1 MKTKYKKIT
10 VIMHTAIMTSLICS
24 ALPSNASDI
33 ELYKAP
39 QASETT
45 LMFMLDVSGSMNPGS
60 NNYNENRLKSLKDGM
75 TTLLQG
81 DSIQGIAPLPDELV
95 VGLATFN
102 DKTGRMK
109 LEAKA
114 LGAPSPLAGQ
124 RQVYKTVINYSQNIT
139 KTKNT
144 TIITNEN
151 QERKQ
156 TINSK
161 CSFWLIVCFGY
172 EPNGTNW
179 SPSDASG
186 WSNTAPSSNTIP
198 SSPNDWINV
207 GTAQQQG
214 NTIAQECIEWNSDAS
229 YTCKTWIATTKTPL
243 DFQNSIVTPTNSTAV
258 LGTITSGAEVTLP
271 SITGGWEDLDPT
283 NLNCNNERCT
293 RTQKR
298 SRIITTVKQVKE
310 DSSWTYTT
318 TTIYGGVAYETHRK
332 KMLREVNALT
342 ANDGTPTAFAY
353 AEVAAYLL
361 GQTTKGKS
369 GTGFAESTTGDIR
382 TADIYNNPPQI
393 DKNKQCNTQG
403 IYFLTDGVPE
413 YSSSTNAEAITR
425 AALNDES
432 FECSDTT
439 LTSGR
444 NFYNDCKVWNT
455 DRNNN
460 RTSCKTW
467 ESESNRVSKQNW
479 QCMAGLAKRLKNG
492 TLNDKNQPLNNPKGV
507 SILTA
512 VVGFGSTLSE
522 TTGLYANDVAAAK
535 EWGALG
541 GGKYYSG
548 NNDRAVV
555 SSVISFLKDLDK
567 YIPPV
572 TTGSVT
578 IPVDA
583 LDTQNIQ
590 PWGYFPQFDPKPD
603 ALGAAGVSTWLGNL
617 KKYKVVDQVL
627 YDKDN
632 NTITNSQGLIKDDI
646 NDYWA
651 DPSILKLITKEI
663 NGEKKSF
670 NVKVGGALSKM
681 FLGYDAVRFPK
692 ERRIFTDRTIVQD
705 TIDPTQNKIGS
716 MASGTLKQI
725 GRDDFL
731 TTSNNKFKEDPKRAY
746 LLSLF
751 GYPIGK
757 DLAYNI
763 DLYPKEEVYQTELQ
777 QVLNQAPKRDWLMG
791 AVMHSKP
798 ILLTQQGTTTYE
810 NDILTFT
817 NRDDLIVYGSTQG
830 ILHIVRAGKNATDS
844 DAGKEVFA
852 FVPSE
857 MIDNQP
863 KAFLSQDNQ
872 VSDLKYGIDGQW
884 TAHTEYVTKSTS
896 AANANP
902 TVTVNGGK
910 QWLYGGLRMGG
921 KSYYSL
927 DLSDVTSSSGTPKL
941 KFKIA
946 PSGSCSSSNP
956 LGCMGQSWSKPTIT
970 WVNWQGKRKLVML
983 VGGGYDTRYES
994 SVDYN
999 PSGIDEGAGIYM
1011 FDADDGSL
1019 LWWASA
1025 NVGSSNTATNKYY
1038 DANLKRSVVG
1048 GIKAVDRNADG
1059 IADHLYFGD
1068 LGGQL
1073 WRVDLNGNKN
1083 AGLNGATGGNVAQR
1097 IVRLLDMSGSNAP
1110 RFYTTPTFTI
1120 HNSGNTTFGV
1130 VTLGSGNLSY
1140 PMSAQDNEKEA
1151 VYVIYDKDVARRN
1164 LSVLKNTELYTKD
1177 IKPTGLS
1184 GNELVANQNG
1194 NTLVPLSK
1202 GGWFY
1207 NPGSNKRILN
1217 DHVAIDNDLYVSIF
1231 NANIDIDTVGCSG
1244 GVRGASNVTQFC
1256 LPFGQCTVKK
1266 GNSTEVVNRPNDVF
1280 LGKGNIGISFG
1291 GVDTKRGLVL
1301 NLPTTETLKTYQGKT
1316 KFISQ
1321 RWYER

>member
-1 MKTKYKKIT
+1 MKTKYKKIVVAIET
-10 VIMHTAIMTSLICS
+10 GVITSLICL
-24 ALPSNASDI
+24 ALPSYASDI

-39 QASETT
+39 KSSETT
-45 LMFMLDVSGSMNPGS
+45 LMFMLDVSGSMKPDS
-60 NNYNENRLKSLKDGM
+60 NNYGENRLQSLKDGM
-75 TTLLQG
+75 TALLQG
-81 DSIQGIAPLPDELV
+81 DSSKGISPLPDTLV
-95 VGLATFN
+95 AGLSTFN

-361 GQTTKGKS
+361 GQSTKNKS
-369 GTGFAESTTGDIR
+369 GTGFGESTVGDIR
-382 TADIYNNPPQI
+382 TADIYTNPVQI
-393 DKNKQCNTQG
+393 DKDKQCNTQG

-413 YSSSTNAEAITR
+413 YSSSTSAEAITQ
-425 AALNDES
+425 AALNDS
-432 FECSDTT
+432 AFQCNDTE
-439 LTSGR
+439 LTTTR
-444 NFYNDCKVWNT
+444 NFYDDCEEFT
-455 DRNNN
+455 DRNK
-460 RTSCKTW
+460 TSCKKW
-467 ESESNRVSKQNW
+467 KSNTLSKTNW

-492 TLNDKNQPLNNPKGV
+492 TVNDTNQPLNNPKGV

-522 TTGLYANDVAAAK
+522 TSGIYANDVAAAK
-535 EWGALG
+535 QWGAIG
-541 GGKYYSG
+541 GGKYYTGS
-548 NNDRAVV
+548 DSAAVV
-555 SSVISFLKDLDK
+555 ASVIAFLKDLDK

-603 ALGAAGVSTWLGNL
+603 SVSASGVSTWLGNL
-617 KKYKVVDQVL
+617 KKYKVVNSVL
-627 YDKDN
+627 YDRDSA
-632 NTITNSQGLIKDDI
+632 TITNSNGLMKDDI

-651 DPSILKLITKEI
+651 DTGIKKLINKEV
-663 NGEKKSF
+663 NGVKQVF
-670 NVKVGGALSKM
+670 NVKVGGALSQM
-681 FLGYDAVRFPK
+681 SLGYDTARSPR

-705 TIDPTQNKIGS
+705 NVDSSQNKLGS
-716 MASGTLKQI
+716 MSSGDLTQI
-725 GRDDFL
+725 GRDDFIS
-731 TTSNNKFKEDPKRAY
+731 TSTNKFKEDPKRAY

-763 DLYPKEEVYQTELQ
+763 DLYPKESVYQTELQ
-777 QVLNQAPKRDWLMG
+777 QVLNQPPKRDWLMG
-791 AVMHSKP
+791 AVMHSRP
-798 ILLTQQGTTTYE
+798 ILLTQQGTTSYE
-810 NDILTFT
+810 NDVLTYT

-830 ILHIVRAGKNATDS
+830 ILHIVRAGKNDSDS

-857 MIDNQP
+857 MIESQP

-872 VSDLKYGIDGQW
+872 ISELKYGIDGQW
-884 TAHTEYVTKSTS
+884 TAYTEYVTKSTS
-896 AANANP
+896 ATNTNP
-902 TVTVNGGK
+902 TVTVEGGK

-927 DLSDVTSSSGTPKL
+927 DLSGVTSTTGKPKL
-941 KFKIA
+941 KFKIT
-946 PSGSCSSSNP
+946 PSGACSTTNP

-983 VGGGYDTRYES
+983 VGGGYDKRYEN
-994 SVDYN
+994 SVDYS
-999 PSGIDEGAGIYM
+999 PSGTDEGAGIYM

-1025 NVGSSNTATNKYY
+1025 NVGATNSAKNKSYH
-1038 DANLKRSVVG
+1038 ANLNRSVVG

-1059 IADHLYFGD
+1059 ITDHLYFGD

-1073 WRVDLNGNKN
+1073 WRVDLSNHIN
-1083 AGLNGATGGNVAQR
+1083 AGVLGSTGEDFAKHVVR
-1097 IVRLLDMSGSNAP
+1097 ILDMSGTDAP
-1110 RFYTTPTFTI
+1110 RFYSTPTFTI
-1120 HNSGNTTFGV
+1120 HNSNNTTFGAV
-1130 VTLGSGNLSY
+1130 SIGSGNLTY
-1140 PMSAQDNEKEA
+1140 PMSAKDNATDA

-1164 LSVLKNTELYTKD
+1164 LMVLKDSSPSTELYTKD
-1177 IKPTGLS
+1177 VKTSASGGTRLIKNVD
-1184 GNELVANQNG
+1184 GNSS
-1194 NTLVPLSK
+1194 VPLSN
-1202 GGWFY
+1202 GGWY
-1207 NPGSNKRILN
+1207 YVPGSSKRILN
-1217 DHVAIDNDLYVSIF
+1217 DPVAIDSDLYVSIF
-1231 NANIDIDTVGCSG
+1231 DATKDITNVGCSG
-1244 GVRGASNVTQFC
+1244 GVRGESKVSQFC
-1256 LPFGQCTVKK
+1256 LPFGQCVVKK
-1266 GNSTEVVNRPNDVF
+1266 GASTEVEQRPSDIF

-1291 GVDTKRGLVL
+1291 GIDTKRGLVL
-1301 NLPTTETLKTYQGKT
+1301 NLPTDKPLKSYQGKS